1 MGVQIRGMSEGNLI
15 SLWTLYVGRLQE
27 LLQAGAA
34 SQQSAEQQ
42 QIMQRVNML
51 QREATL
57 IAIRSV
63 VLQFAALAY
72 LQSHK

>member
-1 MGVQIRGMSEGNLI
+1 MSEGNLI

-34 SQQSAEQQ
+34 SQQNAEQQ

-57 IAIRSV
+57 IAIR
-63 VLQFAALAY
+63 
-72 LQSHK
+72 